1 MKQNKLVVKTITEK
15 YPIFI
20 GTNLISNISK
30 ILKNNL
36 VSFEKC
42 LLVIDK
48 NVPNKLIKKLKN
60 L

>member
-48 NVPNKLIKKLKN
+48 NVPNKSIKN
-60 L
+60 